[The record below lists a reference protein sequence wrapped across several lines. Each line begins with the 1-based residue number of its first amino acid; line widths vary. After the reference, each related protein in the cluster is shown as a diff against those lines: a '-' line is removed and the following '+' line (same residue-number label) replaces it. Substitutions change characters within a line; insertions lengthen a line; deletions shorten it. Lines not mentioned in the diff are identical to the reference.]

1 MIALQFGL
9 SLVFFVLFI
18 GYFLTSD
25 SRRRMRL
32 SLALTASLVALCFSS
47 LFMKGEDG
55 QWKIKIKP
63 GLDLKGGTQFLLE
76 LAGEPDRSAVDQAVE
91 VIRKRVDT
99 VGVAE
104 PVIQPVGDR
113 RIIVQIPG
121 VSEADKASY
130 RRQLEKVA
138 KLEFAMVHPEN
149 DAIVDRAQ
157 GKTPEVSFDYQIL
170 KLRDRNASG
179 AVVETP
185 IVVKRRPEMSGKN
198 VASAFRSVDQLGRPV
213 VIIEFNAEGR
223 DKFGKLTEQ
232 NIGRRMA
239 VILDGEVYSAP
250 VIRTAIYGSC
260 EISGGNMSITEAEE
274 LASVLKNPLENP
286 VSIVDER
293 GVDPSLGASSVK
305 SGFTAGWISLVAVA
319 LFVLLYYRWLGLVA
333 VFGLVI
339 NVLILLGLL
348 AQFGFT
354 LTLPGLAGLILTIGI
369 GVDANVLVFERI
381 REEASRHRSGLETV
395 ASGFQHAFS
404 SILDANVTTVIAAAI
419 LFWQGS
425 GPVQGFATVLCLG
438 IFSSLFAALVVSR
451 TGAEWL
457 ADKGGKAKL
466 HMFRLFEEAKFNFL
480 GWRRPAYMLSLLL
493 LGAGVTAAVMRGTN
507 ALGVDFTGGDLV
519 TLSFKEKIDDGRVRS
534 ALGNLAEVAQ
544 YQRSPVGQDEILSLR
559 TAFGKGELAVAKLQQ
574 DFPSASFQQIQLD
587 KVAPV
592 VGEELKK
599 NALVALILGVVGI
612 FLYTTWRFE
621 AAFAAGAIV
630 ALVHDVFISLGIFVL
645 LGRELSLPMVG
656 AILAVAGYSIN
667 DTIVIFDRIRET
679 FRGGLH
685 GNKAE
690 AMNLAINQTLSRTLM
705 TSATTFLA
713 VLVLF
718 LFGGRVIN
726 DFALILLIGIVVG
739 TYSSIFIASPIA
751 LLVGGRKK

>member
-1 MIALQFGL
+1 MVKKSARQSI
-9 SLVFFVLFI
+9 
-18 GYFLTSD
+18 
-25 SRRRMRL
+25 
-32 SLALTASLVALCFSS
+32 SS
-47 LFMKGEDG
+47 HV
-55 QWKIKIKP
+55 KI
-63 GLDLKGGTQFLLE
+63 
-76 LAGEPDRSAVDQAVE
+76 
-91 VIRKRVDT
+91 
-99 VGVAE
+99 
-104 PVIQPVGDR
+104 
-113 RIIVQIPG
+113 
-121 VSEADKASY
+121 
-130 RRQLEKVA
+130 
-138 KLEFAMVHPEN
+138 
-149 DAIVDRAQ
+149 
-157 GKTPEVSFDYQIL
+157 
-170 KLRDRNASG
+170 
-179 AVVETP
+179 
-185 IVVKRRPEMSGKN
+185 
-198 VASAFRSVDQLGRPV
+198 
-213 VIIEFNAEGR
+213 
-223 DKFGKLTEQ
+223 
-232 NIGRRMA
+232 
-239 VILDGEVYSAP
+239 
-250 VIRTAIYGSC
+250 
-260 EISGGNMSITEAEE
+260 
-274 LASVLKNPLENP
+274 
-286 VSIVDER
+286 
-293 GVDPSLGASSVK
+293 
-305 SGFTAGWISLVAVA
+305 
-319 LFVLLYYRWLGLVA
+319 
-333 VFGLVI
+333 
-339 NVLILLGLL
+339 LILLGLL

-381 REEASRHRSGLETV
+381 REEMNRHRSGIETV
-395 ASGFQHAFS
+395 SSGFQHAFS

-480 GWRRPAYMLSLLL
+480 GWRKPAYALSILL
-493 LGAGVTAAVMRGTN
+493 LGAGIAATAMRGVN

-519 TLSFKEKIDDGRVRS
+519 TLSFQEKIDDGRVRS

-559 TAFGKGELAVAKLQQ
+559 TAFGNGEPAVAKLQQ
-574 DFPSASFQQIQLD
+574 DFPSAGFTQIQLD
-587 KVAPV
+587 KVAPI

-599 NALVALILGVVGI
+599 NALIALILGVVGI
-612 FLYTTWRFE
+612 FLYVAWRFE
-621 AAFAAGAIV
+621 PAFAIGAIV
-630 ALVHDVFISLGIFVL
+630 ALIHDVFISLGVFVL

-726 DFALILLIGIVVG
+726 DFALILLIGIAVG

-751 LLVGGRKK
+751 LLAGGKRK

>member
-1 MIALQFGL
+1 
-9 SLVFFVLFI
+9 
-18 GYFLTSD
+18 
-25 SRRRMRL
+25 
-32 SLALTASLVALCFSS
+32 
-47 LFMKGEDG
+47 
-55 QWKIKIKP
+55 
-63 GLDLKGGTQFLLE
+63 
-76 LAGEPDRSAVDQAVE
+76 
-91 VIRKRVDT
+91 
-99 VGVAE
+99 
-104 PVIQPVGDR
+104 
-113 RIIVQIPG
+113 
-121 VSEADKASY
+121 
-130 RRQLEKVA
+130 
-138 KLEFAMVHPEN
+138 
-149 DAIVDRAQ
+149 
-157 GKTPEVSFDYQIL
+157 
-170 KLRDRNASG
+170 
-179 AVVETP
+179 
-185 IVVKRRPEMSGKN
+185 
-198 VASAFRSVDQLGRPV
+198 
-213 VIIEFNAEGR
+213 
-223 DKFGKLTEQ
+223 
-232 NIGRRMA
+232 
-239 VILDGEVYSAP
+239 VYSAP

-286 VSIVDER
+286 VAIVDER
-293 GVDPSLGASSVK
+293 GVDPSLGASSVR
-305 SGFTAGWISLVAVA
+305 SGFTAGWISIVAVA

-333 VFGLVI
+333 VFGLMVNI
-339 NVLILLGLL
+339 LILLGLL

-381 REEASRHRSGLETV
+381 REEMNRHRSGIETV
-395 ASGFQHAFS
+395 TSGFQHAFS

-419 LFWQGS
+419 LFWYGS

-438 IFSSLFAALVVSR
+438 IFSSMFAALVVSR

-480 GWRRPAYMLSLLL
+480 GWRRPAYVFSLLM
-493 LGAGVTAAVMRGTN
+493 LGAGIAAVAVRGVN

-519 TLSFKEKIDDGRVRS
+519 TLSFQEKIDDGRVRS
-534 ALGNLAEVAQ
+534 SLGNLAEVAQ

-559 TAFGKGELAVAKLQQ
+559 TAFGNGEPAVAKLQQ
-574 DFPSASFQQIQLD
+574 DFPSAGFTQIQLD
-587 KVAPV
+587 KVAPI

-599 NALVALILGVVGI
+599 NALIALILGVVGV
-612 FLYTTWRFE
+612 FLYVAWRFE
-621 AAFAAGAIV
+621 PTFAIGAIV
-630 ALVHDVFISLGIFVL
+630 ALIHDVLISLGLFVL

-751 LLVGGRKK
+751 LFAGGRKK

>member
-25 SRRRMRL
+25 ARKRMRL
-32 SLALTASLVALCFSS
+32 SLALTASLVALCLSS
-47 LFMKGEDG
+47 LFVQGDDG

-76 LAGEPDRSAVDQAVE
+76 LAGDTDRSAVDQAVE

-104 PVIQPVGDR
+104 PVIQPVGEK

-138 KLEFAMVHPEN
+138 KLEFALVHPES
-149 DAIVDRAQ
+149 DTLVEKAQ
-157 GKTPEVSFDYQIL
+157 GKSPEVSFDYQVL
-170 KLRDRNASG
+170 KLRDRDKSG
-179 AVVETP
+179 SVVETP

-305 SGFTAGWISLVAVA
+305 SGFTAGWISILAVA
-319 LFVLLYYRWLGLVA
+319 FFVLIYYRWLGLVA
-333 VFGLVI
+333 VLGLMVNI
-339 NVLILLGLL
+339 LILLGLL

-381 REEASRHRSGLETV
+381 REEANRHRSGLETV

-438 IFSSLFAALVVSR
+438 IFSSLFAALIVSR

-480 GWRRPAYMLSLLL
+480 GWRKPAYLLSLAL
-493 LGAGVTAAVMRGTN
+493 LGAGIAAAAMRGVN

-519 TLSFKEKIDDGRVRS
+519 TLSFQEKIDDGRVRS
-534 ALGNLAEVAQ
+534 SLGSLAEVAQ

-559 TAFGKGELAVAKLQQ
+559 TAFGKGEPAVAKLQQ
-574 DFPSASFQQIQLD
+574 EFPSAGFQQIQLD
-587 KVAPV
+587 KVAPI

-599 NALVALILGVVGI
+599 NALIALILGVVGI
-612 FLYTTWRFE
+612 FLYTAWRFE
-621 AAFAAGAIV
+621 PAFATGAIV
-630 ALVHDVFISLGIFVL
+630 ALIHDVFISLGIFVL

>member
-18 GYFLTSD
+18 GYFLTAD
-25 SRRRMRL
+25 ARKRMKL
-32 SLALTASLVALCFSS
+32 SLALTASLVLLCLSS
-47 LFMKGEDG
+47 LFVKGEDG

-76 LAGEPDRSAVDQAVE
+76 LAGEADRSAVDQAVE

-104 PVIQPVGDR
+104 PVIQPVGEK

-138 KLEFAMVHPEN
+138 KLEFALVHPES
-149 DAIVDRAQ
+149 DAIVEKAQ
-157 GKTPEVSFDYQIL
+157 GKTPEVSFDYQVL
-170 KLRDRNASG
+170 KLRDRGTGG

-232 NIGRRMA
+232 NIGRQMA
-239 VILDGEVYSAP
+239 VVLDGEVYSAP

-286 VSIVDER
+286 VAIVDER
-293 GVDPSLGASSVK
+293 GVDPSLGASSVR
-305 SGFTAGWISLVAVA
+305 SGFTAGWISIVAVA

-333 VFGLVI
+333 VFGLMVNI
-339 NVLILLGLL
+339 LILLGLL

-381 REEASRHRSGLETV
+381 REEMNRHRSGIETV
-395 ASGFQHAFS
+395 TSGFQHAFS

-419 LFWQGS
+419 LFWYGS

-438 IFSSLFAALVVSR
+438 IFSSMFAALVVSR

-480 GWRRPAYMLSLLL
+480 GWRRPAYVFSLLM
-493 LGAGVTAAVMRGTN
+493 LGAGIAAVAVRGVN

-519 TLSFKEKIDDGRVRS
+519 TLSFQEKIDDGRVRS
-534 ALGNLAEVAQ
+534 SLGNLAEVAQ

-559 TAFGKGELAVAKLQQ
+559 TAFGNGEPAVAKLQQ
-574 DFPSASFQQIQLD
+574 DFPSAGFTQIQLD
-587 KVAPV
+587 KVAPI

-599 NALVALILGVVGI
+599 NALIALILGVVGV
-612 FLYTTWRFE
+612 FLYVAWRFE
-621 AAFAAGAIV
+621 PTFAIGAIV
-630 ALVHDVFISLGIFVL
+630 ALIHDVLISLGLFVL

-751 LLVGGRKK
+751 LLAGGRKK

>member
-9 SLVFFVLFI
+9 SLVFFILFI
-18 GYFLTSD
+18 GYFLTAD
-25 SRRRMRL
+25 ARRRMRL
-32 SLALTASLVALCFSS
+32 SLALTASLVALCLSS
-47 LFMKGEDG
+47 LLVKGEDG

-76 LAGEPDRSAVDQAVE
+76 LAGNPSRSSLDQAVE
-91 VIRKRVDT
+91 VIRKRVDS

-104 PVIQPVGDR
+104 PVIQPVGEK

-121 VSEADKASY
+121 VSESDKASY

-138 KLEFAMVHPEN
+138 KLEFAMVHPQSSQLTEE
-149 DAIVDRAQ
+149 AK
-157 GKTPEVSFDYQIL
+157 GKTPQIPIDYHIL
-170 KLRDRNASG
+170 NLRDRDRTG
-179 AVVETP
+179 KIIQTP
-185 IVVKRRPEMSGKN
+185 LVVKRRAEMSGKS
-198 VASAFRSVDQLGRPV
+198 VANAFRSVDQLGRPV
-213 VIIEFNAEGR
+213 VIIEFNSEGR

-232 NIGRRMA
+232 NIGQRLA

-260 EISGGNMSITEAEE
+260 EISGGNMSPTEAEE
-274 LASVLKNPLENP
+274 LSSVLKNPLENP

-305 SGFTAGWISLVAVA
+305 SGFTAGWISLVAVG
-319 LFVLLYYRWLGLVA
+319 LFVLIYYRWLGVVA

-339 NVLILLGLL
+339 NILILLGLL

-381 REEASRHRSGLETV
+381 REEATRHRSGLETV
-395 ASGFQHAFS
+395 AAGFQHAFS

-438 IFSSLFAALVVSR
+438 IFSSLFAALIVSR

-457 ADKGGKAKL
+457 ADKGGKASL
-466 HMFRLFEEAKFNFL
+466 HMMRFFEEAKFNFL
-480 GWRRPAYMLSLLL
+480 GWKWPAFALSGLLL
-493 LGAGVTAAVMRGTN
+493 LAGIGATYLRGPN
-507 ALGVDFTGGDLV
+507 VLGVDFTGGDLV
-519 TLSFKEKIDDGRVRS
+519 TLKFSEKVDDGRVRS
-534 ALGNLAEVAQ
+534 ALGGLAETAQ
-544 YQRSPVGQDEILSLR
+544 YQRSPVGGEEVLSLR
-559 TAFGKGELAVAKLQQ
+559 TGFGKGEAAVQKLQA
-574 DFPSASFQQIQLD
+574 DFSQAGFRQLQLD
-587 KVAPV
+587 KVAGV
-592 VGEELKK
+592 VGAELKQK
-599 NALVALILGVVGI
+599 ALFALLLGVVAI

-621 AAFAAGAIV
+621 TSFALGAIV
-630 ALVHDVFISLGIFVL
+630 ALVHDVFISLGVFVL
-645 LGRELSLPMVG
+645 LGREMSLPMVG

-685 GNKAE
+685 GNRTA
-690 AMNLAINQTLSRTLM
+690 AMNMAINQTLSRTLL
-705 TSATTFLA
+705 TSGTTFLA

-726 DFALILLIGIVVG
+726 DFALILLIGIIVG